1 MAVMNP
7 SRAVSI
13 LARIESEKDLRGLTP
28 VGALCG
34 GVQEPNIESEVAF
47 IVARYAVAVG
57 RTILKGADG
66 HGRAHLV
73 WLTDRIR
80 IATAN
85 QTDRRDFPM
94 HFTHRA

>member
-1 MAVMNP
+1 MNP

-13 LARIESEKDLRGLTP
+13 SARIESKKNLHGLAP
-28 VGALCG
+28 VGALRG
-34 GVQEPNIESEVAF
+34 GVEEPNIKSEVAF
-47 IVARYAVAVG
+47 VVARYAVAVG
-57 RTILKGADG
+57 RTILKGADS

-85 QTDRRDFPM
+85 QTDR
-94 HFTHRA
+94 